1 MKWQHSKIR
10 SMYLNM
16 QDLLVWAPAACIS
29 NEMCER
35 RCCASSPSQF
45 SLTPRAA
52 EKDWWTNLCTW
63 KKCKWKTPATM
74 LIIPDEK
81 VAIVICLGQQML
93 ESPNDIM
100 HEDLLSSG
108 SNRRGVA
115 IKSVRLQRILP
126 WKIMTVLPSIQG
138 NLLSRD
144 AADSC
149 MELFWCHA
157 FRPECGHPYH
167 RRLTSKIVV
176 LHRIQACVPIRHEVP
191 YFIGCH

>member
-1 MKWQHSKIR
+1 MHTRTPSWKPMPLCWKWNQPNQACMEWQLSKIR

-29 NEMCER
+29 NEICER

-45 SLTPRAA
+45 SLTPSAA
-52 EKDWWTNLCTW
+52 EKDWWTNICTW
-63 KKCKWKTPATM
+63 KKCKWKTPASM

-108 SNRRGVA
+108 SNRRGIA
-115 IKSVRLQRILP
+115 IKSVRLKRILP
-126 WKIMTVLPSIQG
+126 WKIVTDGSSI
-138 NLLSRD
+138 
-144 AADSC
+144 
-149 MELFWCHA
+149 
-157 FRPECGHPYH
+157 HP
-167 RRLTSKIVV
+167 RKSS
-176 LHRIQACVPIRHEVP
+176 
-191 YFIGCH
+191 